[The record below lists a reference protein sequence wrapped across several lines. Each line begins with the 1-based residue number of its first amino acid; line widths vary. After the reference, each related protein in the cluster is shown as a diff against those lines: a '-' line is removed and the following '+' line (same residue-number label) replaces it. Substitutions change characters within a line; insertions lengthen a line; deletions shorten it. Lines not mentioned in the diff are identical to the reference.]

1 MSLPSAYWTLIGE
14 ITLVLMGVLV
24 AVIIF
29 ILKDR
34 KNLQDY
40 SLYLKELIK
49 KLKQKIKEYEEQESQ
64 ERVQELIRG
73 MIDHVRTEY
82 EAQAQVQGD
91 IDHSLEQ
98 GLDSKPSV
106 EQFILISGF
115 QMLSA
120 ELTALENSNE
130 PAVAW
135 EKVKSELMPLIQNF
149 LQPVLA
155 AQSSEQSG
163 GDTDNIQH
171 IQEQLAEAQQRIDN
185 LQQFKQLYFNLQKNM
200 AEQIAEL
207 EPLNQKIV
215 DLVQGSENQAAIMA
229 ITEKNKTHYISMGQL
244 LGMDKEQHHDSVSDS
259 MDYSDVL
266 ISERK
271 NEIKRLKSQI
281 SQQFEEIWKLQN
293 SLSGQSGAAP
303 DPQALQ
309 AGVDTF
315 SRQLKDAELCIET
328 MDMEIQTLTSEIN
341 RLEKQLEQQQGGS
354 EADSGLAQQ
363 ERDDMIARFA
373 QESKE
378 MMSCITGLEDST
390 QEQSETIKKLEA
402 DYAELEAKYLKLVN

>member
-49 KLKQKIKEYEEQESQ
+49 KLKQKLKEYEEQESQ

-82 EAQAQVQGD
+82 EAQVQGG

-163 GDTDNIQH
+163 GGTDNIQH

-185 LQQFKQLYFNLQKNM
+185 LQQFKKLYFNLQKNM

-281 SQQFEEIWKLQN
+281 SQQFEEIWKLQS

>member
-82 EAQAQVQGD
+82 EAQAQIQGD